1 MNEIPVL
8 FGFES
13 ALVGVVCKPA
23 VTIVPGVAC
32 LLLNAGVVPR
42 IGPHRINV
50 KLARVLADSGIVTL
64 RFDLGGL
71 GDSRKADAPSDFQ
84 QRAVLDVRAAMDY
97 LESHHGLH
105 RFIVIGNCSGAVH
118 AYWTALADQRVI
130 GIQMFDGFCYPSRWS
145 RLVRHWKRF
154 RADSW
159 NEAVVAVGRRLAKF
173 LRFLCTNDIF
183 SSIESK
189 AQLGR
194 DEYCKGMQA
203 LVDRGV
209 SVCLVFSGGI
219 IDDYSYARQFR
230 DTFADQPFVD
240 KVHCHFLPEIDHTML
255 ALEAQ
260 RRFIELTR
268 DWLFSGARLAPSNT
282 PAVAMRQQSSVQ
294 TVLRSDGTV

>member
-1 MNEIPVL
+1 MNESPVL
-8 FGFES
+8 FGSES
-13 ALVGVVCKPA
+13 SLVGVVCKPA
-23 VTIVPGVAC
+23 LTTLPGIAC

-50 KLARVLADSGIVTL
+50 KLARALADSGIATL

-71 GDSRKADAPSDFQ
+71 GDSRQADAPRDFQ
-84 QRAVLDVRAAMDY
+84 QRAVLDVKAAMDY

-145 RLVRHWKRF
+145 RLVRHCKRF
-154 RADSW
+154 RAGSW
-159 NEAVVAVGRRLAKF
+159 NDAAVAVGRRLAKV
-173 LRFLCTNDIF
+173 LSFLCTKDIF
-183 SSIESK
+183 SSEESK
-189 AQLGR
+189 DQLGR

-209 SVCLVFSGGI
+209 AICLVFSGGI

-240 KVHCHFLPEIDHTML
+240 KIHCHFMPEIDHTML

-260 RRFIELTR
+260 RRFIELIR
-268 DWLFSGARLAPSNT
+268 DWLLSGARLAASNM
-282 PAVAMRQQSSVQ
+282 PEGAVPQQYSGS
-294 TVLRSDGTV
+294 